1 MHDVGVSGDR
11 IARIEPRL
19 EGEAPV
25 ELDGE
30 GRLASPALVEAHIH
44 LDKVNVWPLLPS
56 NRTGTLAEAIQ
67 LLHRTKAAS
76 GVDEVAERAGQVI
89 RRAVLAGVTTFRS
102 HVDVDTIG
110 GLRPLQ
116 GVLKARAEHAD
127 LCEIQVVAFPQEGIE
142 RDPGT
147 AELLGS
153 AMQEGADLV
162 GGMPHWEV
170 DPEASRRHVSFC
182 FDLAERFDADVD
194 MHVDETDRR
203 ESRTLEMVVDETER
217 RGWGGRVTAGHCCA
231 MVVWEQEY
239 VDRLLGRMAQVG
251 VNLCSNPLSMVV
263 QGRDDLEPRRRGIAR
278 VKEALAA
285 GVTVG
290 TGQDCVHDAFYP
302 FGAADPLQVAL
313 LQAHAAQLT
322 TSEEISV
329 VLGMV
334 RESAARVLR
343 ISDYGLYEGARADL
357 VVLDAESALDAL
369 RLLPSRRWTIHRG
382 RVVSETRQEAE
393 LHRSRGAP
401 IAGCPSRS
409 DLPIHK
415 SLSPVAHSPQ
425 AR

>member
-1 MHDVGVSGDR
+1 MDLILRRVRLEDRDGLHDIGVAGDR
-11 IARIEPRL
+11 IVAVTPRL
-19 EGEAPV
+19 DSEAPV
-25 ELDGE
+25 ELNAE
-30 GRLASPALVEAHIH
+30 GRLASPALIEPHIH
-44 LDKVNVWPLLPS
+44 LDKVNVWPLLPP
-56 NRTGTLAEAIQ
+56 NRIGTLAEAIQ
-67 LLHRTKAAS
+67 LLHRTKAVS
-76 GVDEVAERAGQVI
+76 GVDEIAARAGEVI

-127 LCEIQVVAFPQEGIE
+127 LCDIQVVAFPQEGIE

-147 AELLGS
+147 SELLET
-153 AMQEGADLV
+153 AMKVGADLV
-162 GGMPHWEV
+162 GGMPHWEL

-182 FDLAERFDADVD
+182 FDLAERFDVDVD
-194 MHVDETDRR
+194 MHVDETDRS
-203 ESRTLEMVVDETER
+203 ESRTLEMVIDETER
-217 RGWGGRVTAGHCCA
+217 RSYGGRVTAGHCCA

-239 VDRLLGRMAQVG
+239 VDGVLRRMAEVG

-263 QGRDDLEPRRRGIAR
+263 QGREDLEPRRRGIAR

-285 GVTVG
+285 GCTVAA
-290 TGQDCVHDAFYP
+290 GQDCVHDAFYP

-322 TSEEISV
+322 TPEEITA

-334 RESAARVLR
+334 RESAARILR
-343 ISDYGLYEGARADL
+343 VPDYGLYEGARAEI

-382 RVVSETRQEAE
+382 RVVAETRQEAE
-393 LHRSRGAP
+393 LSRAQ
-401 IAGCPSRS
+401 AGSAVP
-409 DLPIHK
+409 
-415 SLSPVAHSPQ
+415 AGE
-425 AR
+425 

>member
-1 MHDVGVSGDR
+1 MILRRVRLEGRDGVYDIGIAGDR
-11 IARIEPRL
+11 IAAVAPRID
-19 EGEAPV
+19 GEAPI
-25 ELDGE
+25 ELAAE
-30 GRLASPALVEAHIH
+30 GRLASPALVEPHIH
-44 LDKVNVWPLLPS
+44 LDKVNVWPLLPP
-56 NRTGTLAEAIQ
+56 NRIGTLAEAIQ

-76 GVDEVAERAGQVI
+76 GVEEVAERAGQVI

-116 GVLKARAEHAD
+116 GVLKARADHAD

-142 RDPGT
+142 RDPGA
-147 AELLGS
+147 AELLET

-162 GGMPHWEV
+162 GGMPHWKL
-170 DPEASRRHVSFC
+170 DPEASQRHVSYC
-182 FDLAERFDADVD
+182 FDLAERVDADVD
-194 MHVDETDRR
+194 MHVDETDRS

-239 VDRLLGRMAQVG
+239 VDRVLGRMAEVG

-263 QGRDDLEPRRRGIAR
+263 QGREDAEPRRRGIAR

-322 TSEEISV
+322 TPEEITA
-329 VLGMV
+329 VLAMV
-334 RESAARVLR
+334 RESAARILR
-343 ISDYGLYEGARADL
+343 LPDYGLYEGARAEI
-357 VVLDAESALDAL
+357 VVLDAENALDAL
-369 RLLPSRRWTIHRG
+369 RLLPSRRWTIHAG
-382 RVVSETRQEAE
+382 RVVAETRQEAE
-393 LHRSRGAP
+393 LHRPPGAAP
-401 IAGCPSRS
+401 AG
-409 DLPIHK
+409 
-415 SLSPVAHSPQ
+415 
-425 AR
+425 

>member
-1 MHDVGVSGDR
+1 MDLILRRVRLEDRDGLYDIGVAGDR
-11 IARIEPRL
+11 IAVVTPRL
-19 EGEAPV
+19 DGEAPV
-25 ELDGE
+25 ELNAD
-30 GRLASPALVEAHIH
+30 GRLASPALIEPHIH
-44 LDKVNVWPLLPS
+44 LDKVNVWPLLPP
-56 NRTGTLAEAIQ
+56 NRIGTLAEAIQ

-76 GVDEVAERAGQVI
+76 GVDDIAARAGQVI

-147 AELLGS
+147 SELLET
-153 AMQEGADLV
+153 AMKVGADLV

-182 FDLAERFDADVD
+182 FALAERFDADVD
-194 MHVDETDRR
+194 MHVDETDRP
-203 ESRTLEMVVDETER
+203 ESRTLEMVIDETER
-217 RGWGGRVTAGHCCA
+217 RSYGGRVTAGHCCA

-239 VDRLLGRMAQVG
+239 VDRVLGRMAEVG

-263 QGRDDLEPRRRGIAR
+263 QGREDPEPRRRGIAR

-290 TGQDCVHDAFYP
+290 AGQDCVHDAFYP

-322 TSEEISV
+322 TPEEITA

-334 RESAARVLR
+334 RESAARILR
-343 ISDYGLYEGARADL
+343 VPDYGLYEGARAEI

-369 RLLPSRRWTIHRG
+369 RLLPPRRWTIHGG
-382 RVVSETRQEAE
+382 RVVAETRLEAE
-393 LHRSRGAP
+393 LHRSREAV
-401 IAGCPSRS
+401 IAG
-409 DLPIHK
+409 
-415 SLSPVAHSPQ
+415 
-425 AR
+425 

>member
-1 MHDVGVSGDR
+1 MILRRVRLEGRDGVYDIGIAGDR
-11 IARIEPRL
+11 IAAVAPRID
-19 EGEAPV
+19 GEAPI
-25 ELDGE
+25 ELAAE
-30 GRLASPALVEAHIH
+30 GRLASPALVEPHIH
-44 LDKVNVWPLLPS
+44 LDKVNVWPLLPP
-56 NRTGTLAEAIQ
+56 NRIGTLAEAIQ

-76 GVDEVAERAGQVI
+76 GVEEVAERAGQVI

-116 GVLKARAEHAD
+116 GVLKARADHAD

-142 RDPGT
+142 RDPGA
-147 AELLGS
+147 AELLET

-162 GGMPHWEV
+162 GGMPHWEL
-170 DPEASRRHVSFC
+170 DPEASQRHVSYC
-182 FDLAERFDADVD
+182 FDLAERVDADVD
-194 MHVDETDRR
+194 MHVDETDRS

-239 VDRLLGRMAQVG
+239 VDRVLGRMAEVG

-263 QGRDDLEPRRRGIAR
+263 QGREDREPRRRGIAR

-322 TSEEISV
+322 TPEEITA
-329 VLGMV
+329 VLAMV
-334 RESAARVLR
+334 RESAARILR
-343 ISDYGLYEGARADL
+343 LPDYGLYEGARAEI
-357 VVLDAESALDAL
+357 VVLDAENALDAL
-369 RLLPSRRWTIHRG
+369 RLLPSRRWTIHAG
-382 RVVSETRQEAE
+382 RVVAETRQEAE
-393 LHRSRGAP
+393 LHRPRGAAP
-401 IAGCPSRS
+401 AG
-409 DLPIHK
+409 
-415 SLSPVAHSPQ
+415 
-425 AR
+425 

>member
-1 MHDVGVSGDR
+1 VDLILRRVRLEGRDGVHDIGIAGDR
-11 IARIEPRL
+11 IAAVAPRID
-19 EGEAPV
+19 GEAPI
-25 ELDGE
+25 ELAAE
-30 GRLASPALVEAHIH
+30 GRLASPALVEPHIH
-44 LDKVNVWPLLPS
+44 LDKVNVWPLLPP
-56 NRTGTLAEAIQ
+56 NRIGTLAEAIQ

-76 GVDEVAERAGQVI
+76 GVEEVAERAGQVI

-116 GVLKARAEHAD
+116 GVLKARADHAD

-142 RDPGT
+142 RDPG
-147 AELLGS
+147 AADLLET

-162 GGMPHWEV
+162 GGMPHWEL

-182 FDLAERFDADVD
+182 FDLAERVDADVD
-194 MHVDETDRR
+194 MHVDETDRS

-217 RGWGGRVTAGHCCA
+217 RGWGGRVTAGHCCS

-239 VDRLLGRMAQVG
+239 VDRVLGRMAEVG

-263 QGRDDLEPRRRGIAR
+263 QGREDREPRRRGIAR

-322 TSEEISV
+322 TPEEITA
-329 VLGMV
+329 VLAMV
-334 RESAARVLR
+334 RESAARILR
-343 ISDYGLYEGARADL
+343 LPDYGLYEGARAEI
-357 VVLDAESALDAL
+357 VVLDAENALDAL
-369 RLLPSRRWTIHRG
+369 RLLPSRRWTIHAG
-382 RVVSETRQEAE
+382 RVVAETRQEAE
-393 LHRSRGAP
+393 LHRPPGAAP
-401 IAGCPSRS
+401 AG
-409 DLPIHK
+409 
-415 SLSPVAHSPQ
+415 
-425 AR
+425 